1 MSPDSGPELRRRDVL
16 LAALSLLAGCGGGVD
31 SGGTGTGVA
40 STYSYGPIVGFGSI
54 IVNGV
59 HYDDSAAAIADDDG
73 TARTRTDLKLGMQ
86 TEVLAS
92 AVTVSAG
99 VSSATASTIQLRSE
113 IVGPVQAVD
122 AANQRL
128 TVLGQ
133 SVQVQ
138 PGTVFDTGLANG
150 FASLAVGDLVEVYA
164 NFDVASGH
172 FVATRIEPFSGAP
185 AAYKLRG
192 LVGTL
197 SLTAQTI
204 TIGALTVSWAALAPA
219 DPATALAAGT
229 AVRVVLATTPV
240 AGVWTA
246 TVLQTGKP
254 SLADRERA
262 ELEGHVSAFTST
274 TTFAVNGV
282 PVDAA
287 AASFPNGSAG
297 LTLGAR
303 VSVKGSLRGGTL
315 VAASVAVEDGSEGEQ
330 DYELHGS
337 VDALDAST
345 QSFIV
350 RGVNVVWSATT
361 TFDGGTAASLV
372 VGVSVEVRG
381 PLSADGTRVDAASV
395 RIEN

>member
-1 MSPDSGPELRRRDVL
+1 MNRDPGPELRRRDVL

-59 HYDDSAAAIADDDG
+59 HYDDSAAAIAGDDG
-73 TARTRTDLKLGMQ
+73 TPLGRSELRLGMQ

-113 IVGPVQAVD
+113 IVGPVQAID
-122 AANQRL
+122 ATNQRL

-138 PGTVFDTGLANG
+138 PGTVFDASLANG
-150 FASLAVGDLVEVYA
+150 YASLAVGAPVEVYA
-164 NFDVASGH
+164 NFDVATGR
-172 FVATRIEPFSGAP
+172 FVATRIEPRSAP

-192 LVGTL
+192 LVGAL
-197 SLTAQTI
+197 SLDAQTI
-204 TIGALTVSWAALAPA
+204 TIGALTISWSAVAPA
-219 DPATALAAGT
+219 DPVTALAPGS

-240 AGVWTA
+240 AGIWTA
-246 TVLQTGKP
+246 TALAPGRP
-254 SLADRERA
+254 ALADRERA

-274 TTFAVNGV
+274 SSFAVNGV
-282 PVDAA
+282 PVDAT

-303 VSVKGSLRGGTL
+303 VSVKGSLRSGTL
-315 VAASVAVEDGSEGEQ
+315 VATSVAVEDGSEGEQ

-337 VDALDAST
+337 IDALDAT
-345 QSFIV
+345 AQSFVV
-350 RGVNVVWSATT
+350 RGVTVVWSATT
-361 TFDGGTAASLV
+361 VFEGGTAASLA
-372 VGVSVEVRG
+372 VGANVEVKG
-381 PLSADGTRVDAASV
+381 PLSPDGTRVDAVSV
-395 RIEN
+395 QIDN

>member
-59 HYDDSAAAIADDDG
+59 HYDDSAAAIAGDDG
-73 TARTRTDLKLGMQ
+73 TARTRADLKLGMQ

-113 IVGPVQAVD
+113 IVGPVQAID

-128 TVLGQ
+128 DVLGQ

-138 PGTVFDTGLANG
+138 PGTVFDAGLANG

-164 NFDVASGH
+164 NFDVTSGR
-172 FVATRIEPFSGAP
+172 FVSTRIEPRSAP
-185 AAYKLRG
+185 AAYKVRG
-192 LVGTL
+192 LVGTVSL
-197 SLTAQTI
+197 SARTI

-219 DPATALAAGT
+219 DPAAALAVGT
-229 AVRVVLATTPV
+229 AVRVVLSTTPL

-246 TVLQTGKP
+246 TALQTGKP
-254 SLADRERA
+254 ALADRERA

-274 TTFAVNGV
+274 TWFAVNGV
-282 PVDAA
+282 TVDAT
-287 AASFPNGSAG
+287 AASFPNGSTE

-315 VAASVAVEDGSEGEQ
+315 VATSVAVEDGSEGEQ
-330 DYELHGS
+330 GYELHGS
-337 VDALDAST
+337 IDALDASA
-345 QSFIV
+345 QSFV
-350 RGVNVVWSATT
+350 VHGVSVVWSATT
-361 TFDGGTAASLV
+361 TFEGGTAASLV
-372 VGVSVEVRG
+372 VGVNVEVKG
-381 PLSADGTRVDAASV
+381 PLSADGTRVDAVSV
-395 RIEN
+395 QLVD

>member
-1 MSPDSGPELRRRDVL
+1 MNRDSGPELRRRDLL

-59 HYDDSAAAIADDDG
+59 HYDDSAATIAADDG
-73 TARTRTDLKLGMQ
+73 TPLGRSELRLGMQ

-113 IVGPVQAVD
+113 IVGPVQAID

-138 PGTVFDTGLANG
+138 PGTVFDASLANG
-150 FASLAVGDLVEVYA
+150 YASLAVGDLVEVYA
-164 NFDVASGH
+164 NFDVASARY
-172 FVATRIEPFSGAP
+172 VATRIEPRSA
-185 AAYKLRG
+185 ATAYKLRG
-192 LVGTL
+192 LVGAL
-197 SLTAQTI
+197 SPDARTI
-204 TIGALTVSWAALAPA
+204 TIGALTIDWSAVAPAEPTAALAP
-219 DPATALAAGT
+219 GS

-246 TVLQTGKP
+246 TALQAGRP
-254 SLADRERA
+254 ALADREHA

-274 TTFAVNGV
+274 SAFAVNGV
-282 PVDAA
+282 PVDAT
-287 AASFPNGSAG
+287 AASFPNGTAG
-297 LTLGAR
+297 LVLGAR
-303 VSVKGSLRGGTL
+303 VSVKGSLRSGTL
-315 VAASVAVEDGSEGEQ
+315 VATSVAVEDGSEGAQ

-337 VDALDAST
+337 IDAVDATA
-345 QSFIV
+345 QSFVVHDVI
-350 RGVNVVWSATT
+350 VVWSATT
-361 TFDGGTAASLV
+361 VFEGGTAASLA
-372 VGVSVEVRG
+372 VGAQVEVKG
-381 PLSADGTRVDAASV
+381 PLSPDGTRVDAVSV
-395 RIEN
+395 QIEN